1 LTEGRTARNTHPS
14 SYHPKKNSAQLFVC
28 WHKGCLHP
36 RCIEPSRSGIKDPE
50 QKHNL
55 YLLYTACYGPWNLAW
70 KRWYLAWL
78 AGYVSM
84 VSWEK
89 GSIFSWNLLHNCIV
103 DDVAS
108 FWNRCI
114 WYKWRIWCMRMQ
126 WMTMVLNLMMTQFLP
141 DVREWFSNNGHLCV
155 TFDFMSAPVQ
165 KGVWKYTI
173 CCDLELIGCHD
184 GIDNSGFSLLCVVT
198 CMDVACYVG
207 FKIFLHGELGW
218 WIFGRSCMSEELWSF
233 LWRSQTCF
241 WDWFFSE
248 FFLEL
253 EAELFVH
260 VHVAFSRPSSAE
272 FLRLKPEVITLY
284 LVGCVVDKIH
294 FRVDECW
301 GFVL

>member
-1 LTEGRTARNTHPS
+1 MS
-14 SYHPKKNSAQLFVC
+14 SSEVYRAIKERYQGSRAEAQLVPPVHSML
-28 WHKGCLHP
+28 WSV
-36 RCIEPSRSGIKDPE
+36 EPCVKAVIPG
-50 QKHNL
+50 
-55 YLLYTACYGPWNLAW
+55 
-70 KRWYLAWL
+70 
-78 AGYVSM
+78 M
-84 VSWEK
+84 VSGLCEY
-89 GSIFSWNLLHNCIV
+89 GVLGERQHFFFWNLLHNCIV

-248 FFLEL
+248 FFSWAGSGAFRACACCILKAQQCRVSKTETRSHYTL
-253 EAELFVH
+253 PCWVCGWQDSLPRRRVLGFCLV
-260 VHVAFSRPSSAE
+260 VSVAFANNAVR
-272 FLRLKPEVITLY
+272 TL
-284 LVGCVVDKIH
+284 CRN
-294 FRVDECW
+294 FW
-301 GFVL
+301 W